1 MRRGKEVSGHNKW
14 TNIKQKKG
22 KEDAKRGRIFTKYSK
37 EIIVAVKTGGSD
49 PAMNMRLK
57 TAVEKA
63 KASNMPND
71 TIDRAIKKGA
81 GELDGVNYE
90 EFNYEGYGPGGVAVY
105 LDIMTDN
112 RNRTAGDIRHIFSK
126 NGGSLGETGCVGWMF
141 DKKGLI
147 TIPKDGMTEDELML
161 YALEAGAEDVVDEVE
176 SFEVY
181 TDFGDLQDVRKGLED
196 EGLHVATSE
205 LTMVPQNTVAIEG
218 KQVEQFLKLI
228 DALEDHDDVQNVYSN
243 ADISDEE
250 MERIGG

>member
-1 MRRGKEVSGHNKW
+1 MSGHNKW

>member
-1 MRRGKEVSGHNKW
+1 MSGHNKW
-14 TNIKQKKG
+14 TNIKQRKG
-22 KEDAKRGRIFTKYSK
+22 KEDAKRGQIFTKISK

-57 TAVEKA
+57 TAIEKA

-90 EFNYEGYGPGGVAVY
+90 EFNYEGYGPGGIAVY

-112 RNRTAGDIRHIFSK
+112 RNRTAGDIRHIFAR

-141 DKKGLI
+141 NKKGLI
-147 TIPKDGMTEDELML
+147 TIPKNDMTEDELML
-161 YALEAGAEDVVDEVE
+161 CALEAGAEDVVDEGE
-176 SFEVY
+176 NFEVY
-181 TDFGDLQDVRKGLED
+181 TDVSDLQDVRQGLEN
-196 EGLHVATSE
+196 EGVQVATSE
-205 LTMVPQNTVAIEG
+205 LTMIPENTVAIEG
-218 KQVEQFLKLI
+218 KKVDQFLRLI
-228 DALEDHDDVQNVYSN
+228 DALEEHDDVQNVYSN

-250 MERIGG
+250 MERVEG